1 MITGRYSLF
10 ARALHW
16 ISAVTVVGVYVSGMW
31 LGFFQPPDGPFQDAL
46 YNFHESFGVTLFA
59 VTLIRLLSRFAT
71 GVPAM
76 PASTPAIVRIGST
89 LNHGALYAV
98 LLAQPVI
105 GFLANN
111 AGGYQLSWFNLVN
124 LPDPIGKNNALSD
137 QLFKLHDT
145 FGWAL
150 AILVTMHLLG
160 SAYHGW
166 VKKDGI
172 VSRMA

>member
-1 MITGRYSLF
+1 MNTGRYSLF

-16 ISAVTVVGVYVSGMW
+16 ISAVMVLGVYIGGAW
-31 LGFFQPPDGPFQDAL
+31 LGFFEPADGPFKDAL
-46 YNFHESFGVTLFA
+46 YNLHESFGVTLWSI
-59 VTLIRLLSRFAT
+59 TLIRLLSRVAT

-76 PASTPAIVRIGST
+76 PNATPALVRIAST

-98 LLAQPVI
+98 LLAQPVV
-105 GFLANN
+105 GFMGNN
-111 AGGYQLSWFNLVN
+111 AGGYPLSWFNLVN
-124 LPDPIGKNNALSD
+124 LPNPIGKNDALSD
-137 QLFKLHDT
+137 QLFKLHGT
-145 FGWAL
+145 LGWAL
-150 AILVTMHLLG
+150 VILVTMHLLG